1 MNKHTH
7 VEVLALIPARGGS
20 KGIPRKNIK
29 QFCGKP
35 LMAWTIEEA
44 KKSRYITRIVISTDD
59 EEIAGV
65 AQQYGA
71 EAPFMR
77 PVEIA
82 GDTTVD
88 LPVFE
93 HALTWFKNNE
103 GYTPD
108 IILHLRVN
116 SPLRAVSDIDRGIEL
131 MMQNMHADSI
141 RAVAKAPL
149 HPLKTYALREGNIL
163 SPFVPEEVFGITEP
177 FNMPW
182 QILPKAYTTGGYL
195 SVIKPATILER
206 HSMSGDLMIGFE
218 VDPGNVI
225 DIDTPMQFALAEILM
240 QERLAR
246 TKT

>member
-1 MNKHTH
+1 MNKHKR

-44 KKSRYITRIVISTDD
+44 KKSRYVTRIVVSTDD
-59 EEIAGV
+59 EEIAGL
-65 AQQYGA
+65 ARQYGA

-131 MMQNMHADSI
+131 MMQNMHADSV
-141 RAVAKAPL
+141 RAVTKAPL
-149 HPLKTYALREGNIL
+149 HPLKTYALGEGNIL
-163 SPFVPEEVFGITEP
+163 SPFVPEEVFGIKQAI
-177 FNMPW
+177 NMPW
-182 QILPKAYTTGGYL
+182 QVLPKAYTTGGYL
-195 SVIKPATILER
+195 SVIKPATILEK
-206 HSMSGDLMIGFE
+206 HSMSGDFMLGFE
-218 VDPGNVI
+218 VDQGNVV
-225 DIDTPMQFALAEILM
+225 DIDTPIQFALAEMLM

>member
-1 MNKHTH
+1 MSEN
-7 VEVLALIPARGGS
+7 VVAIIPARGGS
-20 KGIPRKNIK
+20 KGIPRKNLRPLM
-29 QFCGKP
+29 GKP
-35 LMAWTIEEA
+35 LMSHIIENALKVKEID
-44 KKSRYITRIVISTDD
+44 RVIVSTED

-116 SPLRAVSDIDRGIEL
+116 SPLRVVSDIDRGIEF
-131 MMQNMHADSI
+131 MMQNMHADSV
-141 RAVAKAPL
+141 RAVTKAPL
-149 HPLKTYALREGNIL
+149 HPLKTYALGEGNIL
-163 SPFVPEEVFGITEP
+163 SPFVPEEVFGIKQAI
-177 FNMPW
+177 NMPW
-182 QILPKAYTTGGYL
+182 QVLPKAYTTGGYL
-195 SVIKPATILER
+195 SIIKPATILKK
-206 HSMSGDLMIGFE
+206 HSMSGDFMLGFE
-218 VDPGNVI
+218 VDPGNVV
-225 DIDTPMQFALAEILM
+225 DIDTPIQFALAEMLM